1 MNRVFGVVIV
11 TTIGVVSSRADCRAR
26 GGDSFASFT
35 TESKKKDLPT
45 RNCLAK
51 AKRSTVEG
59 EVPHNLKKTKVVD
72 VTTSVA
78 TR

>member
-11 TTIGVVSSRADCRAR
+11 TTIGVVSSRADCRAH
-26 GGDSFASFT
+26 GGSFASFT
-35 TESKKKDLPT
+35 TESKKRIST

-51 AKRSTVEG
+51 VKRSTVEG

-72 VTTSVA
+72 VTTTVA